1 MYYYD
6 YYGDHMNLSE
16 NYPRD
21 FQEILTNLGMST
33 IYLTL
38 LISMTFWTTC
48 SCICDMC
55 VCMKLNKFRIIR

>member
-1 MYYYD
+1 MNFHFEGNESWDYSVGDLMYYYD

-38 LISMTFWTTC
+38 LI
-48 SCICDMC
+48 
-55 VCMKLNKFRIIR
+55 